1 MDVSVLRVCVWFFSV
16 LQAAHFARFD
26 EFLRGAVCA
35 AVLGKAHI
43 VDIKTSTASLFG
55 VFPIIHPTNIR
66 FRGAR
71 TGRCLTA
78 YAQHARNAKKSIAYD
93 RPSLFISAIV
103 AIFYTRTECG
113 HHMRNWWLN
122 FSNLASVGWR
132 WVALNYYARAC
143 FSYLVSSHCQI
154 ASMELQWHWSP
165 NWTFKIINRRRAN
178 ASAIDIINL
187 FGITSARLTT
197 DKLHKIGPWNDELS
211 TRKARCKQFHSMN
224 VWLGYVGSQL
234 AGKQ

>member
-66 FRGAR
+66 FRSAR

-78 YAQHARNAKKSIAYD
+78 YAQHARNAKNSIAYD

-103 AIFYTRTECG
+103 AIFL
-113 HHMRNWWLN
+113 H
-122 FSNLASVGWR
+122 SNRVRAS
-132 WVALNYYARAC
+132 
-143 FSYLVSSHCQI
+143 HE
-154 ASMELQWHWSP
+154 ELM
-165 NWTFKIINRRRAN
+165 AE
-178 ASAIDIINL
+178 L
-187 FGITSARLTT
+187 FESGKRRLT
-197 DKLHKIGPWNDELS
+197 LSGVELLC
-211 TRKARCKQFHSMN
+211 TGVFFL
-224 VWLGYVGSQL
+224 LG
-234 AGKQ
+234 